1 MNTPTKKS
9 TRISVV
15 ESDQIVQHILPLK
28 TSKLRIGIDSKD
40 LKYVDSSSQ
49 KKNSQLFSDSSD
61 DDEDSSR
68 LINAQSTVFDN
79 EEPESVSG
87 REMFQFKTPKK
98 SGQMVIKAQDSC
110 SPGTPKT
117 KTGRVRSQ
125 ESTSSSPGR
134 RAQIFSTPPK
144 SDKKHL
150 VASPLT
156 QKKPCGVSAAR
167 DHKRMESSTP
177 YRLRKRNL
185 NLEHAASS
193 SDDSISDSSDDKE
206 EEEDEGE
213 DPKQQSTGNRPARN
227 TDTNMVATAETY
239 FDLHS
244 MAPLTSDRT
253 LSALDGPRLDVDTI
267 REVLKQVD
275 VGHHKE
281 MDKLMSKHVHLFKRW
296 MLNMCCGY
304 NILLHGLGSKRTLL
318 EKFREDYLSKFSH
331 LVING
336 YFPSLTVKHVLN
348 SITEEILGN
357 SKGFSSVYSQIE
369 FIRDSYKNQDE
380 DFYLVIHNIDG
391 VLLRSD
397 KSQEVLSLLS
407 EIEGFHIIAS
417 IDHINSVLMWDQNR
431 YFRFRWLWYETPTYL
446 PYEAENGYENSL
458 MVQQSGTLA
467 LSSTVHVMRS
477 LTPNAR
483 QVFLLLARYQM
494 EEGDSPHYTGMAFQN
509 LYHKCREAFLVNSD
523 LTLQAQLVEF
533 KDHRLIRSKKNYEG
547 VEHLVIP
554 LDRATL
560 KAFLLEYKDS
570 VS

>member
-1 MNTPTKKS
+1 P
-9 TRISVV
+9 
-15 ESDQIVQHILPLK
+15 E
-28 TSKLRIGIDSKD
+28 D
-40 LKYVDSSSQ
+40 LKYIASSPL
-49 KKNSQLFSDSSD
+49 KKKLQVHSDSSD
-61 DDEDSSR
+61 DSDEDICNQINTQSS
-68 LINAQSTVFDN
+68 VFDSN
-79 EEPESVSG
+79 EESVSG
-87 REMFQFKTPKK
+87 KEIFQFKTPKK
-98 SGQMVIKAQDSC
+98 SGQMVLKAQDSC
-110 SPGTPKT
+110 SPATPKS
-117 KTGRVRSQ
+117 KRGRVKSQ
-125 ESTSSSPGR
+125 EATSMSPVR
-134 RAQIFSTPPK
+134 RGQIFSTPPK
-144 SDKKHL
+144 SDKKQIT
-150 VASPLT
+150 ASPLAEK
-156 QKKPCGVSAAR
+156 QPRGISAVR

-185 NLEHAASS
+185 HLENTASS
-193 SDDSISDSSDDKE
+193 SDDSISDSSDEK
-206 EEEDEGE
+206 EEDEDE
-213 DPKQQSTGNRPARN
+213 DTSQQNSQNRPAR
-227 TDTNMVATAETY
+227 TSDINMMATAETY

-267 REVLKQVD
+267 REVLKQV
-275 VGHHKE
+275 VSGHRKE
-281 MDKLMSKHVHLFKRW
+281 MDKLMNTHVRLFKRW
-296 MLNMCCGY
+296 MLNLCCGY

-318 EKFREDYLSKFSH
+318 EKFREEHLGKFSH

-348 SITEEILGN
+348 SITEEILGH
-357 SKGFSSVYSQIE
+357 SKGFSSIYSQVE
-369 FIRDSYKNQDE
+369 FIRDSYKNRDE

-397 KSQEVLSLLS
+397 KSQAVLSLLS
-407 EIEGFHIIAS
+407 EIEGFHIVAS
-417 IDHINSVLMWDQNR
+417 VDHINAVLMWDQNR

-483 QVFLLLARYQM
+483 QVFLMLARYQM
-494 EEGDSPHYTGMAFQN
+494 EEGDSPHYTGMAFQS

-547 VEHLVIP
+547 IEHLMIP

-560 KAFLLEYKDS
+560 KAFLHEYKDS
-570 VS
+570 VC